1 MADTEFHIKSDSPVV
16 DDLMFW
22 SVVGHEGL
30 SRPSVYELT
39 VLSKNGA
46 IDGKDILGRAFDLVM
61 DFADA
66 DGGKHER
73 HCQGHAV
80 RFLRAG
86 LVGRFHE
93 YRITLRSWF
102 WLLTKRVNSRI
113 LQEKKVLEVLD
124 AVFEDSPITRFKNL
138 SREGVIGSHNP
149 RRYCVQHMESDYQ
162 FISRLLE
169 EEGVYYWFDA
179 HAKPG
184 TMHLADAADV
194 AHDKLPA
201 LDTLHYMRY
210 GASDARF
217 DEISRWVSARQFE
230 SGKYDT
236 RDSDFKAIGTKLG
249 SKRDT
254 SDDHELS
261 EFEVFEFPGRYFN
274 NADADT
280 TAKVRGEELIARRD
294 RHWAVTR
301 WPDVAPGRSFKLDG
315 APDGSSNGEYLIGSC
330 DFIVVHPGYEGL
342 NDSDGHVQR
351 LGRVLRELMADDAV
365 NGDTAPLL
373 RELAATTPDL
383 ALPRRGRGTFLVT
396 ALPAD
401 LPYRPPRST
410 PRVTMP
416 GPQSAIVVGA
426 KGKEIDVDEHG
437 RVKVQFH
444 WDRYGENNEKSTCWV
459 RVSQPMAGNTWGGF
473 FIPRIGQEVIVD
485 FLNGDPDR
493 PIIVGRVY
501 NDKQPIPY
509 PASGTQSG
517 FKTRSTPGGNS
528 NTFNEIM
535 FEDKMGAEL
544 INIHAERNMSRSVE
558 VDDSTSVGHDQ
569 SITVENDRTVH
580 TIGNEK
586 REVDKDQRNIIH
598 QHQHTDVTWDQYN
611 HIGQHQQNIIG
622 IKGQF
627 NQIAGKV
634 EMNIGQTLTTKVTGA
649 MTQVSASLG
658 ITSGAIAVTAA
669 SLAVGAKGDI
679 SFTAQGG
686 RKDITTGAHMVA
698 SSAGIKVIAGGDVEL
713 MSYANINATSMGSNT
728 TVMGSNSS
736 GYIGSSSEANM
747 GMARSTFMGLQMD
760 NFLGVSIANALA
772 IQMENCAA
780 LQMHNVAALDLTN
793 TPADIECTAVKIIQP
808 GAGAGGA
815 GGAAVVGALAG
826 LAAGVLG
833 LADSAATMKQY
844 ADASKALRDTA
855 AELDALPDLQS
866 KLNSL
871 ADSADR
877 RQRQLGT
884 AVGAG
889 VGAVVG
895 GLVGGPMGA
904 AAGAALGSQLGGNY
918 LPGAATAAATAIDKG
933 TESVGKAADSAW
945 DAAMPAAPAK
955 AANPSD
961 SKAGDAS
968 GGKAA
973 GSPGGKNGG

>member
-1 MADTEFHIKSDSPVV
+1 MADLQFRIKSDSPVV

-22 SVVGHEGL
+22 TVVGHEGL
-30 SRPSVYELT
+30 SRPAVYELT
-39 VLSKNGA
+39 VLSKNGG
-46 IDGKDILGRAFDLVM
+46 IDGKDILGRAFDVVVE
-61 DFADA
+61 FPDA
-66 DGGKHER
+66 DGAKHER

-80 RFLRAG
+80 RFMRSG
-86 LVGRFHE
+86 QVGRFHE
-93 YRITLRSWF
+93 YRITLRSWL

-124 AVFEDSPITRFKNL
+124 AVFEDSPIKRFKKL
-138 SREGVIGSHNP
+138 KSDGVIGTHNP

-169 EEGVYYWFDA
+169 EEGIYYWFDA
-179 HAKPG
+179 HDAPG
-184 TMHLADAADV
+184 TMYLADAADV
-194 AHDKLPA
+194 AHDKLPVT
-201 LDTLHYMRY
+201 DTLRYMEY

-217 DEISRWVSARQFE
+217 NEISRWVSARQFDT
-230 SGKYDT
+230 GKYDT
-236 RDSDFKAIGTKLG
+236 RDSDFKAIGKKLG

-254 SDDHELS
+254 SDDHELAD
-261 EFEVFEFPGRYFN
+261 FEAFEFPGGYFSTD
-274 NADADT
+274 DADN

-294 RHWAVTR
+294 RHWAITR
-301 WPDVAPGRSFKLDG
+301 WPDVAAGKTFKFER
-315 APDGSSNGEYLIGSC
+315 APDGTSNGDYLIASC
-330 DFIVVHPGYEGL
+330 YFVITHPGYEGL
-342 NDSDGHVQR
+342 AENAGNVQR
-351 LGRVLRELMADDAV
+351 LGRVLRELMTDDAI
-365 NGDTAPLL
+365 NEDTSAIV
-373 RELAATTPDL
+373 RDLATATPDL
-383 ALPRRGRGTFLVT
+383 ALPRRGQSIFLVT

-401 LPYRPPRST
+401 MPYRPPRTT

-416 GPQSAIVVGA
+416 GPQSAIVVGP
-426 KGKEIDVDEHG
+426 KGDELHVDKHG

-444 WDRYGENNEKSTCWV
+444 WDRYGESNEKSTCWV
-459 RVSQPMAGNTWGGF
+459 RVSQPMAGNTWGGYF
-473 FIPRIGQEVIVD
+473 MPRIGQEVIVD

-501 NDKQPIPY
+501 NDKQPVPY
-509 PASGTQSG
+509 DSPTQSG

-528 NTFNEIM
+528 NNFNEIM
-535 FEDKMGAEL
+535 FEDKIGEEL
-544 INIHAERNMSRSVE
+544 INVHAERNMSRSVE

-580 TIGNEK
+580 TIGFEK
-586 REVDKDQRNIIH
+586 REVDKDQRNIVH
-598 QHQHTDVTWDQYN
+598 KNQHTNVTLNQYN
-611 HIGQHQQNIIG
+611 HIGQYQENVVG

-627 NQIAGKV
+627 NQISGKV
-634 EMNIGQTLTTKVTGA
+634 DMNIGQTLTTKVTGA
-649 MTQVSASLG
+649 MTQVSASLA
-658 ITSGAIAVTAA
+658 ITSGAIGITAA
-669 SLAVGAKGDI
+669 SVAVGAKGDI
-679 SFTAQGG
+679 SITAQGG
-686 RKDITTGAHMVA
+686 RKDISTGAHMIA
-698 SSAGIKVIAGGDVEL
+698 SNAGIKVVAAGDIDL
-713 MSYANINATSMGSNT
+713 MSYASINATSMGSNT
-728 TVMGSNSS
+728 TVMGANSS

-844 ADASKALRDTA
+844 ADAAKALRETA
-855 AELDALPDLQS
+855 AELGALPELQS

-895 GLVGGPMGA
+895 GVIAGPAGA
-904 AAGAALGSQLGGNY
+904 AAGAAVGSQLGGNY
-918 LPGAATAAATAIDKG
+918 LPGAASGAAGAIDEGTKGAGAAADKAWD
-933 TESVGKAADSAW
+933 SVMPSPPATPGKA
-945 DAAMPAAPAK
+945 
-955 AANPSD
+955 
-961 SKAGDAS
+961 
-968 GGKAA
+968 GG
-973 GSPGGKNGG
+973 PTGGKNGGGNPAGG